1 MKSKKWLLPL
11 VAMVALLA
19 IGTAGAA
26 GSESFTDPPGDSGL
40 APDVVGLDVS
50 NDDKGLLT
58 FALKFGN
65 RTSLTG
71 DDAVLVFL
79 MTGKSE
85 YLIVAD
91 WSDRSYSLGRWNGN
105 DYDFDVPHDTLLTR
119 DGMTFW
125 INRSELDD
133 AATLLI
139 HTATLAGWDGQH
151 YQHSDD
157 APDAIAGGVAV
168 WPYVLTFPP
177 ELRSVKPTFAPLKPR
192 AGKRFAVSGAR
203 VVLGTGETVRA
214 ESVTCSARLAGKAL
228 RLAGR
233 CAWNVPPS
241 AKGKR
246 LTVTV
251 KVSYHGATRSAGP
264 FAFTVG
270 R

>member
-1 MKSKKWLLPL
+1 MKTKKWLLPL

-26 GSESFTDPPGDSGL
+26 ASESFTDPAGDSGL

-50 NDDKGLLT
+50 NDDKGVVTL
-58 FALKFGN
+58 ALRFGN

-71 DDAVLVFL
+71 DDVVLVFL
-79 MTGKSE
+79 MTGNAE
-85 YLIVAD
+85 YVILAD
-91 WSDRSYSLGRWNGN
+91 WSDHSYTLGRWNGSE
-105 DYDFDVPHDTLLTR
+105 YDFDVPQDTLLTR
-119 DGMTFW
+119 DGMTFF
-125 INRSELDD
+125 INRSELENADL
-133 AATLLI
+133 LLI
-139 HTATLAGWDGQH
+139 HTRTLAGWDGEQ
-151 YQHSDD
+151 YQHSDR
-157 APDAIAGGVAV
+157 APDEIPGGVVV
-168 WPYVLTFPP
+168 WPYVLTFAP
-177 ELRSVKPTFAPLKPR
+177 ELRSVKPTFTPLKPR
-192 AGKRFAVSGAR
+192 AGKRFSVSGAR

-233 CAWNVPPS
+233 CAWNVPRA

-264 FAFTVG
+264 FAFSVA

>member
-11 VAMVALLA
+11 VAIVALLA

-26 GSESFTDPPGDSGL
+26 GSESYTDPSGDSGL

-58 FALKFGN
+58 FALKLGN

-71 DDAVLVFL
+71 DDAIAIFL
-79 MTGKSE
+79 TTRE
-85 YLIVAD
+85 EDYVIFAD
-91 WSDRSYSLGRWNGN
+91 WADRSYALGRWNGS
-105 DYDFDVPHDTLLTR
+105 DYDYDVPQDTLLTR
-119 DGMTFW
+119 DGITFW
-125 INRSELDD
+125 INRSDLANAE
-133 AATLLI
+133 TLLI
-139 HTATLAGWDGQH
+139 QTASFAGWDGEH
-151 YQHSDD
+151 YQHRDS
-157 APDAIAGGVAV
+157 APDAIPGGSVV
-168 WPYVLTFPP
+168 WPYVLSLAP
-177 ELRSVKPTFAPLKPR
+177 ELRSVKPTFTPLKPR

-203 VVLGTGETVRA
+203 VALGTGETVQA
-214 ESVTCSARLAGKAL
+214 ESVTCSARLAGRVL

-233 CAWNVPPS
+233 CAWNLPPS
-241 AKGKR
+241 ANGKR

-251 KVSYHGATRSAGP
+251 KVTYHGATRSAGP